1 MHGEE
6 DFVLVCGMAGNK
18 GIGSEGHITVV
29 DKVWYNYNENYK
41 LAWGLIVL
49 PFLPSVQ
56 YLKWFFLV
64 FFFQ

>member
-1 MHGEE
+1 
-6 DFVLVCGMAGNK
+6 MAGNK
-18 GIGSEGHITVV
+18 RIGSEGHITVV

-49 PFLPSVQ
+49 HFLPSVQ
-56 YLKWFFLV
+56 YLKWFFLW